1 MDEDD
6 RVYLHSEF
14 AIASGKIGE
23 FKKIAQELID
33 VVEEKESKTL
43 RYQWYFNMDES
54 KCYLVEEYP
63 NAAALRVHVLH
74 AGLNVRKLLKVS
86 KVTRFT
92 VLGKLS
98 RVPRK
103 ALTASGAQ
111 NFRYWNG
118 LVR

>member
-6 RVYLHSEF
+6 RVFLHSEF
-14 AIASGKIGE
+14 AIAPGKIDE

-33 VVEEKESKTL
+33 VVEEKEPKTL
-43 RYQWYFNMDES
+43 RYQWYFNMDQS

-63 NAAALRVHVLH
+63 NAAAVRIHILH
-74 AGLNVRKLLKVS
+74 AGLFVRKMLRVS

-92 VLGKLS
+92 VIGKLN

-118 LVR
+118 LTR

>member
-1 MDEDD
+1 MRENFEAYILTAKKVDKKTAESSVSVEDK
-6 RVYLHSEF
+6 R
-14 AIASGKIGE
+14 I
-23 FKKIAQELID
+23 
-33 VVEEKESKTL
+33 
-43 RYQWYFNMDES
+43 
-54 KCYLVEEYP
+54 
-63 NAAALRVHVLH
+63 VHVLH

-86 KVTRFT
+86 KITRFT
-92 VLGKLS
+92 VIGKLS